1 MIDILGLGV
10 ICAQHIQYFLSN
22 WLPSLSFGNKR
33 IPTSLLYDF
42 NENIY
47 SGRIAKCLL
56 LLDLL
61 LTKQCLQCT
70 GLHISPTFR
79 YGTVPIDAVFVTSGI
94 ECVNAYILP
103 HKGGVGNHR
112 CFILDFTS
120 SSVISTKFL
129 NIVRC
134 SAQTLHCKLTRL
146 VKAYNAELDMLCNHH
161 KMYHRIYFIYSNLD
175 SFSDADFMNM
185 TNNWDRELVQFK
197 LHFKINWT
205 KFKSCHIE

>member
-1 MIDILGLGV
+1 MDSDIILLGDL
-10 ICAQHIQYFLSN
+10 
-22 WLPSLSFGNKR
+22 
-33 IPTSLLYDF
+33 

-47 SGRIAKCLL
+47 SGQIAKRLSL
-56 LLDLL
+56 PDLL
-61 LTKQCLQCT
+61 LPKEFLQCT
-70 GLHISPTFR
+70 GLHIPPTFQD
-79 YGTVPIDAVFVTSGI
+79 GTVPIDAVFATSGI
-94 ECVNAYILP
+94 ECVNVYILS

-134 SAQTLHCKLTRL
+134 SAQKLHCKLTRL

-197 LHFKINWT
+197 WHFEIN
-205 KFKSCHIE
+205 